1 MTPKEKATELVNK
14 IYQTARWQKEE
25 DYNPL
30 QQYQR
35 VKQFAIVSVDEI
47 LDVLNPEHWGL
58 EMNIAIENLIYW
70 KDVKKEI
77 EKL

>member
-1 MTPKEKATELVNK
+1 MTPKEKAIEIVDK
-14 IYQTARWQKEE
+14 MYQSAEWGKEE

-35 VKQFAIVSVDEI
+35 VKLCALICCEEVLGYMGSDRGTEFWQSV
-47 LDVLNPEHWGL
+47 
-58 EMNIAIENLIYW
+58 
-70 KDVKKEI
+70 KQEI